1 MVPNL
6 PTVPYLSIAIAFSA
20 LLVPNLPTVPYLSIA
35 TYLHRVPYLYM
46 AILLWLW
53 HSCLGAFFYKY
64 RTMESRAPWAMDMA
78 WYICLD
84 FNNFEATELSSIIV
98 Y

>member
-35 TYLHRVPYLYM
+35 TYLHRVPHLYM
-46 AILLWLW
+46 AIWLW
-53 HSCLGAFFYKY
+53 HSCLGALFF
-64 RTMESRAPWAMDMA
+64 SRAPWQVGHHGLWFWLLCHGA
-78 WYICLD
+78 LL
-84 FNNFEATELSSIIV
+84 TH
-98 Y
+98 

>member
-20 LLVPNLPTVPYLSIA
+20 LLVPNLPTVPYL
-35 TYLHRVPYLYM
+35 YM

-64 RTMESRAPWAMDMA
+64 STMASRAPWAMALAFMPQCPPYVLISRA
-78 WYICLD
+78 HG
-84 FNNFEATELSSIIV
+84 
-98 Y
+98 